1 MSFKMQYVIWKTKK
15 YWPIFDSVS
24 LNFNIVFIT
33 YVLVCALYYSIA
45 GIWFLFMLIFVLQN
59 WSAQRAHRQYQ
70 KNEKAKFMQK
80 PNEFQRGPNPDPSD
94 RLVTSAGVARY
105 EKLET

>member
-1 MSFKMQYVIWKTKK
+1 MSFKMQYVIWKTER

-45 GIWFLFMLIFVLQN
+45 GIWFLFMLIFVL
-59 WSAQRAHRQYQ
+59 
-70 KNEKAKFMQK
+70 
-80 PNEFQRGPNPDPSD
+80 
-94 RLVTSAGVARY
+94 
-105 EKLET
+105 